1 MLNERIKELREARGI
16 TQVELA
22 KALFVSKQSVS
33 NWENDNILPSVDML
47 VKIADYFGVST
58 DYMLSRESETRISVE
73 GLTQTQIQHI
83 NAIIKDI
90 VQK

>member
-58 DYMLSRESETRISVE
+58 DYMLSRENETRISVE